1 MNVHLTPDL
10 EEIVNKKIAAGG
22 FHSPDEVVGEAL
34 RLMQERDE
42 VVAGREEQIRAGIAK
57 GYASLERGEG
67 IDADEAF
74 RQLDERHRP
83 YRASR

>member
-10 EEIVNKKIAAGG
+10 EEIVNKKIAAGV
-22 FHSPDEVVGEAL
+22 FSSPAEVVGEAL
-34 RLMQERDE
+34 RLMHEQDE
-42 VVAGREEQIRAGIAK
+42 VVAGREEEIRAEIAK

-74 RQLDERHRP
+74 RQLDERHQR